1 MWAPEEPSKSGTIMW
16 QCVQTVE
23 LQSSS
28 AGDDSENAFFNQ
40 VVVAPRAS
48 LVVVANAKKNAIYVL
63 HVQFGSR
70 PEAAQMN
77 YLAEFSVPYPI
88 LSLTV
93 AEEGISE
100 GGEETVQIYCVQ
112 TQEIQ
117 QCTLF
122 VSQCMP
128 PATEKTE
135 KTAKQSPGA
144 IDKSAVKVPSLT
156 FQTPL
161 EKVPKASPQ
170 VADATTV
177 PNLISDPARY
187 EKLTAAF
194 ENLLEGGPQMTEM
207 AKLIASTKLTAEELA
222 KNLMDDPKKS
232 VTVTESVTEKVTQ
245 VLSSPPNKSDSKAE
259 DLQDAGQEQLPV
271 PPLKILVQSKGP
283 SKVAEQWFNA
293 VPTDLTKNQIDKIED
308 RRQSAEKVS
317 SSGESLVEMVDVREV
332 KVINAV
338 STTLGR
344 HPSGSFEKGV
354 ESSPTGNIPSTIR
367 RQQSG
372 KRDDFETSIGSAQ
385 ATASE
390 DDSSSSFPNDSGV
403 DRVLED
409 EDGRGPSGGGST
421 GLQSNVQSQPHHLIT
436 PSELMSLVGRP
447 KDSDVDNMRL
457 RQAGSTILDGDSSRT
472 IDMPNATEI
481 EAVQLETV
489 NFPIGA
495 ANASDMVSEQSDGV
509 GRLHESNVDSHELDS
524 ANQIAGSSIFSLPNY
539 SQSDFNHTDNEGPT
553 DLSADDGQDQFRERS
568 SNLGE
573 IGGEALGISNQASI
587 AARGRKNKNKTSVGG
602 IAALSLPIS
611 VQLPV
616 TSTVDGATVPEGEPS
631 SSWSTPS
638 VDTGLAAQVALMQD
652 SLNQVFCH

>member
-23 LQSSS
+23 FESSA
-28 AGDDSENAFFNQ
+28 AGDDLESVFFNQ

-93 AEEGISE
+93 SEGGISE

-128 PATEKTE
+128 PATQ

-144 IDKSAVKVPSLT
+144 TDKSAVKVHSPT

-170 VADATTV
+170 VADTTTV
-177 PNLISDPARY
+177 PNLISDPERY

-232 VTVTESVTEKVTQ
+232 VSVTESVTEKVTQ
-245 VLSSPPNKSDSKAE
+245 VLSSPPNKSDSKSE
-259 DLQDAGQEQLPV
+259 DLQDAGEEQLPV
-271 PPLKILVQSKGP
+271 PPSKIPVPPKGP
-283 SKVAEQWFNA
+283 SKVVEQRFSA
-293 VPTDLTKNQIDKIED
+293 VPTDLTKNQIDEIED

-317 SSGESLVEMVDVREV
+317 SSGESLLEIGDVREV
-332 KVINAV
+332 KVNNAV
-338 STTLGR
+338 STALGR

-354 ESSPTGNIPSTIR
+354 ENFPIGNIPSTIR
-367 RQQSG
+367 RQQSW
-372 KRDDFETSIGSAQ
+372 KRDDFE
-385 ATASE
+385 ATAPE
-390 DDSSSSFPNDSGV
+390 DDNSSSFPNDSGV
-403 DRVLED
+403 DRVLENED
-409 EDGRGPSGGGST
+409 ERGPSGAGST
-421 GLQSNVQSQPHHLIT
+421 GLQSNVQIQSQPHHLIT

-447 KDSDVDNMRL
+447 KDSDVDNLRL
-457 RQAGSTILDGDSSRT
+457 RQAGSAILDGDSSRT

-509 GRLHESNVDSHELDS
+509 GRVHESNVDSHELDL

-539 SQSDFNHTDNEGPT
+539 SQSEFNNTENEGPT
-553 DLSADDGQDQFRERS
+553 DLSADDGQDQSRERS
-568 SNLGE
+568 SNRGE
-573 IGGEALGISNQASI
+573 IGGEALGISNQALI

-602 IAALSLPIS
+602 IAALSLPTS

-616 TSTVDGATVPEGEPS
+616 TSTVDGATIPEGEPS
-631 SSWSTPS
+631 SSWSTPI
-638 VDTGLAAQVALMQD
+638 VDTGLAAQVAMMQD
-652 SLNQVFCH
+652 SLNQVICH

>member
-1 MWAPEEPSKSGTIMW
+1 LWAPEEPSKSGTIMW

-23 LQSSS
+23 FESSS
-28 AGDDSENAFFNQ
+28 AGDDLENVFFNQ

-112 TQEIQ
+112 TQAIQ

-135 KTAKQSPGA
+135 KQSPRA
-144 IDKSAVKVPSLT
+144 IDKSAVKVPSSTL
-156 FQTPL
+156 QTPL
-161 EKVPKASPQ
+161 ERVPKASPQ
-170 VADATTV
+170 LADAITV

-187 EKLTAAF
+187 EKITAAF
-194 ENLLEGGPQMTEM
+194 ENLLEGGPQRSEM

-271 PPLKILVQSKGP
+271 PPLNILVPSKGP

-293 VPTDLTKNQIDKIED
+293 VPKDLTKNQIDNIED

-317 SSGESLVEMVDVREV
+317 SSGESLVEMVDAREV

-354 ESSPTGNIPSTIR
+354 ENSPTGNIPSTIR

-390 DDSSSSFPNDSGV
+390 DDNASSFPNNSGV
-403 DRVLED
+403 DRVLEN

-421 GLQSNVQSQPHHLIT
+421 GLQSHVQSQPHHLIT

-524 ANQIAGSSIFSLPNY
+524 ANQIAGSSIFSLPNC

-553 DLSADDGQDQFRERS
+553 DLSADDGQDQSRERS

-652 SLNQVFCH
+652 SLNQVFCL

>member
-23 LQSSS
+23 FQSS
-28 AGDDSENAFFNQ
+28 AVGDDLENAFFNQ

-70 PEAAQMN
+70 PVAAQMN

-93 AEEGISE
+93 AEGGISE
-100 GGEETVQIYCVQ
+100 GGEETVQICCVQ

-117 QCTLF
+117 QCTLY

-128 PATEKTE
+128 PATEKT
-135 KTAKQSPGA
+135 AKQSPRA
-144 IDKSAVKVPSLT
+144 IDKSAVKVPSST

-161 EKVPKASPQ
+161 EKVPKSSPQ
-170 VADATTV
+170 AADTTTV

-187 EKLTAAF
+187 EKITAAL

-245 VLSSPPNKSDSKAE
+245 VLSSPPNISDSKAE
-259 DLQDAGQEQLPV
+259 DLQDAGQEHLPV
-271 PPLKILVQSKGP
+271 PPMKILVPSKGP
-283 SKVAEQWFNA
+283 SKVVEQWFNA
-293 VPTDLTKNQIDKIED
+293 VPTDLTKNQTDKIED

-317 SSGESLVEMVDVREV
+317 SSGESLVEMVDSREV

-354 ESSPTGNIPSTIR
+354 ENSPTGNIPFTLR

-385 ATASE
+385 VTASE
-390 DDSSSSFPNDSGV
+390 DDNSSSFPNDSGV
-403 DRVLED
+403 DRVEN
-409 EDGRGPSGGGST
+409 EDGRGPSGAGST

-447 KDSDVDNMRL
+447 KDSDVDNLRL

-472 IDMPNATEI
+472 IDIPNATEI

-509 GRLHESNVDSHELDS
+509 GRLHESNVDSHELDL

-553 DLSADDGQDQFRERS
+553 DLSADDGQDQSRERS

-573 IGGEALGISNQASI
+573 IGGEVLGISNQASI

-602 IAALSLPIS
+602 IAALSMPTA

-616 TSTVDGATVPEGEPS
+616 TSAVDGATIPEGEPS
-631 SSWSTPS
+631 SSWSTPI